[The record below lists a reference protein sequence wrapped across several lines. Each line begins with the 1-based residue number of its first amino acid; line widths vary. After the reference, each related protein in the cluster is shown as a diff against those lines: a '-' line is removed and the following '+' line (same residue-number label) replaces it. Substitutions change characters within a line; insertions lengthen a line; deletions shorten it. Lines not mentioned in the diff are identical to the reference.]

1 MPKRKNNKRS
11 YRRKMKGGAGRSD
24 PEAAAAPGQ
33 VAAHPTP
40 SKEIKM
46 HEGQTPRASVA
57 YSKTKKA
64 AGKAAKYILKG
75 INIEQWLQLSK
86 LFFMIGF
93 IIYIASSLSGSESGM
108 LVSYYWITIG
118 VAIML
123 FMTTIMVSMNKNVS
137 GFFAVLQTCLP
148 LIIPA
153 LFLLFPLIMLIYIF
167 SATAPI
173 ISRDA
178 ELPSAYNK
186 VSTFIFAFIV
196 LQTIFLNGFY
206 QSEIKNMKTGQQDS
220 NKWVYVSGLILA
232 TILTSAASAELYV
245 IITSFLTDG

>member
-1 MPKRKNNKRS
+1 
-11 YRRKMKGGAGRSD
+11 
-24 PEAAAAPGQ
+24 
-33 VAAHPTP
+33 
-40 SKEIKM
+40 
-46 HEGQTPRASVA
+46 
-57 YSKTKKA
+57 
-64 AGKAAKYILKG
+64 
-75 INIEQWLQLSK
+75 
-86 LFFMIGF
+86 
-93 IIYIASSLSGSESGM
+93 
-108 LVSYYWITIG
+108 
-118 VAIML
+118 
-123 FMTTIMVSMNKNVS
+123 MNKNVS

-153 LFLLFPLIMLIYIF
+153 LFLLFPLVMLIYIF